1 MNQKT
6 IAIAAV
12 LIATALTGI
21 SATTT
26 FAYAE
31 YDDCEYS
38 IESRTTVCEGN
49 GIETTYGA
57 APMKEDSTAADADDA
72 DDEARDAAD
81 DAEDEARDA
90 ADEKEDA
97 ADDAEDN
104 ANEDSTAEETMDSSL
119 PADDTTDAMGS
130 APGYVADDAEMAMT
144 D

>member
-12 LIATALTGI
+12 LMATALTGI

-49 GIETTYGA
+49 GIETTYSA
-57 APMKEDSTAADADDA
+57 MPMDDDTTAEETMDTSFLADDQT
-72 DDEARDAAD
+72 DAMGSAAEDAD
-81 DAEDEARDA
+81 DAEDEAEDA
-90 ADEKEDA
+90 ADEEEDA
-97 ADDAEDN
+97 ADDAEDD
-104 ANEDSTAEETMDSSL
+104 ADEAEE
-119 PADDTTDAMGS
+119 DTEVET
-130 APGYVADDAEMAMT
+130 T
-144 D
+144 N

>member
-49 GIETTYGA
+49 GIETTYSA
-57 APMKEDSTAADADDA
+57 MPMDDDA
-72 DDEARDAAD
+72 
-81 DAEDEARDA
+81 
-90 ADEKEDA
+90 
-97 ADDAEDN
+97 
-104 ANEDSTAEETMDSSL
+104 TAEETHGRL
-119 PADDTTDAMGS
+119 P
-130 APGYVADDAEMAMT
+130 MT
-144 D
+144 

>member
-26 FAYAE
+26 FAFAE

-49 GIETTYGA
+49 GIETTYSA
-57 APMKEDSTAADADDA
+57 MPMDNDA
-72 DDEARDAAD
+72 
-81 DAEDEARDA
+81 
-90 ADEKEDA
+90 
-97 ADDAEDN
+97 
-104 ANEDSTAEETMDSSL
+104 TAEETMDTSFL
-119 PADDTTDAMGS
+119 ADDTTDAMGS
-130 APGYVADDAEMAMT
+130 AAEDADDAEDEAEDAADEEEDAADDAEDDADEAEEDT
-144 D
+144 EVETTN